1 MLCKKT
7 VRRQIIEAA
16 RKRFFHYGYGKT
28 TMAEVARDCGMSP
41 GNLYRYFPSKLDIAE
56 EIADAFHQEMQARI
70 SAASRPGMSAR
81 ERLRAHLFGALRLTY
96 QKLEED
102 ARVVEL
108 AQILSHERPTYAN
121 RELARERRVLGEILE
136 QGTAQGEFAVSD
148 PAFAAEMIQ
157 SATMKFRYPQ
167 LWSRLGLT
175 ALERE
180 LDGVLTLLLD
190 GLSGGRP
197 AQSVAPSTA
206 GPSNAWEA

>member
-28 TMAEVARDCGMSP
+28 TMAEVAQDCGMSP

-56 EIADAFHQEMQARI
+56 EIADAFHQELQARI
-70 SAASRPGMSAR
+70 SADASKPGLSAR
-81 ERLRAHLFGALRLTY
+81 ERLRAHLSGTLRLTFE
-96 QKLEED
+96 KLEKD

-108 AQILSHERPTYAN
+108 AQIIARERPSFTN
-121 RELARERRVLGEILE
+121 RELARERRVLCEILE
-136 QGTAQGEFAVSD
+136 QGNAHGEFNVAD

-167 LWSRLGLT
+167 LWSHLGLE

-180 LDGVLTLLLD
+180 LDGVLTLLFD
-190 GLSGGRP
+190 GLTGDRS
-197 AQSVAPSTA
+197 APSARISTTPA
-206 GPSNAWEA
+206 SMT